1 MANIQSARKRAR
13 QAVKRRAHNVTL
25 RSRMRTAM
33 RSVLKAVRA
42 GDKDEAQACF
52 KKAVPEIDRMVGKGI
67 IKKNRG
73 AQYKKRL
80 NAKLRAMS

>member
-1 MANIQSARKRAR
+1 
-13 QAVKRRAHNVTL
+13 
-25 RSRMRTAM
+25 MRTAM
-33 RSVLKAVRA
+33 KAVLKAVRA
-42 GDKDEAQACF
+42 GDKDAAQACF
-52 KKAVPEIDRMVGKGI
+52 RKAVPEIDRMVGKGI

>member
-1 MANIQSARKRAR
+1 
-13 QAVKRRAHNVTL
+13 
-25 RSRMRTAM
+25 MRTAM
-33 RSVLKAVRA
+33 RAVLKAVRA
-42 GDKDEAQACF
+42 GDKDAAQNCF
-52 KKAVPEIDRMVGKGI
+52 RQAVPEIDVMVSKGI